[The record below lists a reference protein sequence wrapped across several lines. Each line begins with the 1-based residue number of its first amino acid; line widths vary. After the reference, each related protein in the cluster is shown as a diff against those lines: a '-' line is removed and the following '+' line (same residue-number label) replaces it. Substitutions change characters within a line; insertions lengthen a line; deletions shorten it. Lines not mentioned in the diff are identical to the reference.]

1 MRDHF
6 HCITETEISVYA
18 DCIRCLITFTSSK
31 FEGDIGFNTIEFLR
45 FCASKLAEGGLFLN
59 EKLKNDNISAFK
71 EDSSDGQSVT
81 TDLDEQV
88 SYWVPLL
95 SGWLLLF
102 LSLTATHLQVMIGVG
117 MDGVLGFSF

>member
-18 DCIRCLITFTSSK
+18 DCIRCLIAFTNSK

-45 FCASKLAEGGLFLN
+45 FCALKLAQGGLVWN
-59 EKLKNDNISAFK
+59 EKLKNSNISALK
-71 EDSSDGQSVT
+71 EDSSDDTQSFT
-81 TDLDEQV
+81 ELDEQV

-95 SGWLLLF
+95 SGY
-102 LSLTATHLQVMIGVG
+102 
-117 MDGVLGFSF
+117 